1 MDYPKLTFRLSVF
14 GFIASIGFYLGVLRE
29 LKPTDDKIK
38 IEQLTQ
44 ENERLENQVDLLM
57 DKLENKKD
65 MKKKIVYLDLF
76 SGTGGFALGLKQ
88 AGYKFDKHYFSE
100 VDKYAIANYQHNFN
114 KAEHVGAIENIH
126 NQKIE
131 RPNIITFGSPCQNI
145 SVSGNNKGL
154 QGEKSKLFF
163 NAIKAI
169 ERFKPDSFIFENVR
183 NLFSTNGGKDFETV
197 LRSIAKIGLYD
208 CQWELVNSSRLLP
221 QNRERIYLVGHLAKK
236 GVPKIFPLQVNA
248 SANEKTEQRP
258 KKSLIEIGKAYK
270 SKQSGRVYSSK
281 GKSPTLQ
288 TDVTHFLFKHK
299 GIVRRLT
306 PVEAER
312 AQGFPDDWTK
322 YGVSENEV
330 FELSNTQRYSL
341 VGNAVSPPIIRLI
354 GKKNQGKNYK
364 SLQAVES
371 MNGMKDPES
380 IFIQFVQSSLSKGDS
395 ITRLKLEKKGRELG
409 ITDKRRVKELTE
421 FSVLKQ
427 ARNSIENKDTYAAYQ
442 NLIDLYKRQPNSSY
456 RSSQVAIMRQYSTPL
471 PISFLLGRFVDGNN
485 PKKEFL
491 EPSAGNGLLTI
502 GLIPE
507 NTHVNEL
514 DSMRYSVLKRGG
526 YDKVT
531 NFDAHLP
538 MKDVRKNYDG
548 VVSNPPFGRLH
559 TPILYQGLEVGFMDQ
574 LMILRAL
581 EAMKDDGRAAFVTGK
596 HLRFDK
602 QGRITKSH
610 GRYFFN
616 KLYSDY
622 NVVDMIPIDGSS
634 LYARQGTGFDTMLIL
649 IDGRKEIRTGF
660 APTQSTFDQTVVKD
674 FETLYQRISK
684 HFAMR
689 KKPTTKELDRAKE
702 LIRLL
707 RGEELG
713 APYVPTSDSCNTL
726 DTEVPDTMAYEM
738 HEALEKIEKKVG
750 GDIDNYVRH
759 RLGYSTKMELCKY
772 LAAEQIDAVGMA
784 IYNLEAKGQG
794 CIIGDQTGIG
804 KGRVAAAMI
813 RYANKQGLL
822 PIFLTEKANLFSDIY
837 RDLSAIGS
845 GNLKPFIVNSKESK
859 TNIKDEYGKVVYT
872 APSKSI
878 QQNIFETANLDK
890 YDVVL
895 ATYSQFNSAKKTPKK
910 EFLQEIS
917 KDQLVVMDE
926 SHNASGSSNTGL
938 LIRKIVSNSK
948 STTFLSATFAK
959 RPDNMPL
966 YALKTSISD
975 ANMGESEFIG
985 AVGRG
990 GVALQEILAS
1000 QLVAEGQ
1007 MIRRERSYENV
1018 KVDYEI
1024 LHDKRDEHFAI
1035 ANNVTQIM
1043 RDIIAFQRNYIE
1055 PLIEE
1060 VDKAYAKE
1068 NKEVRKRGGTSELG
1082 ISNMTY
1088 FSKVFNVINQM
1099 LFAIKAE
1106 AVAERAIEK
1115 IREGKKP
1122 IIAFSSTMGSFL
1134 QQVLDEEGIRPNDGS
1149 SIKTDFALILKN
1161 GLNGVMRYTE
1171 TDAWGKKSY
1180 GRYEPNDLGMDGRM
1194 EYWRILGHIED
1205 AVSGIYISPIDIV
1218 LDKIRRAGYSAQ
1230 EVTGRTIRIDYSKDY
1245 RSGEVKRIKKVNVND
1260 AFSDFNN
1267 NETDVLLINQSGSTG
1282 ASAHAI
1288 VTPKV
1293 PLSEVKPRVMIVLQ
1307 FELNIDT
1314 EVQKRGRIFRTGQVH
1329 QPEYLYLNSAIP
1341 AEQRL
1346 MMMLAQKL
1354 KSLDANTSSNQNQNE
1369 KMMRVPDF
1377 LNKYGDRIVQ
1387 DYLNENGDVYDLLG
1401 RPPLDPSGGD
1411 TAARISG
1418 RMAVLSTDQQS
1429 NFYETIT
1436 NRYLEYIDYL
1446 KQTGE
1451 YDLELEELD
1460 FQAKTLSKKIVV
1472 AGNGGNSKFGTDTY
1486 LEKLEVNALKKPFK
1500 ATELR
1505 NIIEDKLKGMTPE
1518 QYRDSLID
1526 QFDKS
1531 VNPTY
1536 ESKRS
1541 EIEAKYDKLLE
1552 ELPKSK
1558 KMLDIWKK
1566 YDESAYEEALT
1577 NKQREIA
1584 KTKREKLSAFDSV
1597 HNLKVQTFYGLVKYF
1612 TVGRVLKY
1620 QISQYVKPHYAVCL
1634 GVDISEKE
1642 NNPYAPSAMKVN
1654 IAVASHLKSLKLPG
1668 SYTVELNSIKGASM
1682 DIPTVSLEQMY
1693 RDWQE
1698 EIETKSHDRIIRYM
1712 RTGNLVQGFSQ
1723 GRLVSYTTVDGR
1735 IEKGILLPPD
1745 YDVKDIEN
1753 DGVTVPLPR
1762 ASSFIRSLVYGKLIE
1777 LSGDITLTRTQSGY
1791 QMRVPASQSKGGSLF
1806 MDEKLIALTEQ
1817 GYFEKVSNTMRAEI
1831 EEHMI
1836 GKVIDH
1842 LHNEHGVNI
1851 TLTQSQF
1858 ERIKDEVQKQ
1868 ISKVKSIKLPPKE
1881 KEFDFDLARARA
1893 LTLKLN
1899 LLKLQRARA

>member
-1 MDYPKLTFRLSVF
+1 MKKDIKQVIDEVKMDYPKLTFRLSVF
-14 GFIASIGFYLGVLRE
+14 GFIASIAFYLGVLRD
-29 LKPTDDKIK
+29 LRPTDEKIR
-38 IEQLTQ
+38 IEQLTE
-44 ENERLENQVDLLM
+44 ENERLENQVDLLIE
-57 DKLENKKD
+57 KLEGDKKNVD
-65 MKKKIVYLDLF
+65 MKINSKVHTEFI
-76 SGTGGFALGLKQ
+76 
-88 AGYKFDKHYFSE
+88 
-100 VDKYAIANYQHNFN
+100 
-114 KAEHVGAIENIH
+114 EHV
-126 NQKIE
+126 Q
-131 RPNIITFGSPCQNI
+131 Q
-145 SVSGNNKGL
+145 GL
-154 QGEKSKLFF
+154 L
-163 NAIKAI
+163 N
-169 ERFKPDSFIFENVR
+169 D
-183 NLFSTNGGKDFETV
+183 ET
-197 LRSIAKIGLYD
+197 
-208 CQWELVNSSRLLP
+208 
-221 QNRERIYLVGHLAKK
+221 
-236 GVPKIFPLQVNA
+236 
-248 SANEKTEQRP
+248 
-258 KKSLIEIGKAYK
+258 
-270 SKQSGRVYSSK
+270 
-281 GKSPTLQ
+281 
-288 TDVTHFLFKHK
+288 
-299 GIVRRLT
+299 
-306 PVEAER
+306 
-312 AQGFPDDWTK
+312 
-322 YGVSENEV
+322 
-330 FELSNTQRYSL
+330 
-341 VGNAVSPPIIRLI
+341 
-354 GKKNQGKNYK
+354 
-364 SLQAVES
+364 
-371 MNGMKDPES
+371 M
-380 IFIQFVQSSLSKGDS
+380 
-395 ITRLKLEKKGRELG
+395 TRLQLEKKARELG
-409 ITDKRRVKELTE
+409 ILDKRLVKELTE
-421 FSVLKQ
+421 FSVLQ
-427 ARNSIENKDTYAAYQ
+427 YARKSIKNLGTYSAYQ
-442 NLIDLYKRQPNSSY
+442 NLIDLYQRQPNSSY
-456 RSSQVAIMRQYSTPL
+456 RSSTVAIMRQYSTPL
-471 PISFLLGRFVDGNN
+471 PISFLLGRFVDGHN
-485 PKKEFL
+485 PNKQFL

-502 GLIPE
+502 GLRPE
-507 NTHVNEL
+507 STHVNEL
-514 DSMRYSVLKRGG
+514 DTMRFNVLKRGG
-526 YDKVT
+526 YQKVT
-531 NFDAHLP
+531 NHDANGSISG
-538 MKDVRKNYDG
+538 VGKNYDG
-548 VVSNPPFGRLH
+548 VLSNPPFGRFE
-559 TPILYQGLEVGFMDQ
+559 TPILYQGLEVGFKDQ

-581 EAMKDDGRAAFVTGK
+581 EGMKVNGRAAFITGK
-596 HLRFDK
+596 HLNFDNR
-602 QGRITKSH
+602 GRITKSH

-622 NVVDMIPIDGSS
+622 NVVEMIPIDGNS
-634 LYARQGTGFDTMLIL
+634 LYARQGTGLDTMLIL
-649 IDGRKEIRTGF
+649 IDGRKKVPSGF
-660 APTQSTFDQTVVKD
+660 APNQADFDQTVVKD

-684 HFAMR
+684 HFPMS
-689 KKPTTKELDRAKE
+689 KKPTQKELNRAKE
-702 LIRLL
+702 LLSLL
-707 RGEELG
+707 RGPELG
-713 APYVPTSDSCNTL
+713 APYVPTSDACNVL
-726 DTEVPDTMAYEM
+726 ETEVPDTMAYEM
-738 HEALEKIEKKVG
+738 HDALKKIEQKVG

-759 RLGYSTKMELCKY
+759 RLGYATKMELCRH

-784 IYNLEAKGQG
+784 IYNLEAKEQG

-837 RDLSAIGS
+837 RDLKAIGS

-859 TNIKDEYGKVVYT
+859 TNIKDEHGNVIYS
-872 APSKSI
+872 APSKAI
-878 QQNIFETANLDK
+878 QQEIFETANLNK

-895 ATYSQFNSAKKTPKK
+895 ATYSQFNSAKETPKK
-910 EFLQEIS
+910 EFLQQVS
-917 KDQLVVMDE
+917 KDQLVIMDE

-938 LIRKIVSNSK
+938 LLRKVVGDSK

-966 YALKTSISD
+966 YALKTAISD

-1024 LHDKRDEHFAI
+1024 LHDKKDEHLAI

-1043 RDIIAFQRNYIE
+1043 RDIIAFQREYIE

-1060 VDKAYAKE
+1060 IDKAYARE

-1106 AVAERAIEK
+1106 AVAERAIQK
-1115 IREGKKP
+1115 IQEGKKP

-1134 QQVLDEEGIRPNDGS
+1134 QQVLDEEGIKPNDGT

-1171 TDAWGKKSY
+1171 TNAFGEKSY
-1180 GRYEPNDLGMDGRM
+1180 GQYEPNDLGMEGRM
-1194 EYWRILGHIED
+1194 EYWRIMGHIED

-1218 LDKIRRAGYSAQ
+1218 LDKIRRAGYTAQ
-1230 EVTGRTIRIDYSKDY
+1230 EVTGRAIRIDYSKDY

-1314 EVQKRGRIFRTGQVH
+1314 EVQKRGRIFRTGQVY

-1460 FQAKTLSKKIVV
+1460 FQAKTLSQKIVV

-1500 ATELR
+1500 TAELR
-1505 NIIEDKLKGMTPE
+1505 NIIEDKLQGLTPDE
-1518 QYRDSLID
+1518 YRDSLIA
-1526 QFDKS
+1526 QFDKT
-1531 VNPTY
+1531 VIPAY
-1536 ESKRS
+1536 EAKRA
-1541 EIEAKYDKLLE
+1541 EIESKYDKQLE

-1558 KMLDIWKK
+1558 KLLDIWKNH
-1566 YDESAYEEALT
+1566 DENAYEEALT
-1577 NKQREIA
+1577 NRQREIA
-1584 KTKREKLSAFDSV
+1584 RIKRDKLSALDST
-1597 HNLKVQTFYGLVKYF
+1597 HNSKAQIFKGLVKYF

-1642 NNPYAPSAMKVN
+1642 NNPYAPSAMKVH
-1654 IAVASHLKSLKLPG
+1654 IAVASHLKSLKLPA
-1668 SYTVELNSIKGASM
+1668 SYTIELNSIKGASM
-1682 DIPTVSLEQMY
+1682 DTPSIGLEQMY
-1693 RDWQE
+1693 NDWQE
-1698 EIETKSHDRIIRYM
+1698 EIESKSHDRIIRYM

-1723 GRLVSYTTVDGR
+1723 GRLVSYTTLDGK
-1735 IEKGILLPPD
+1735 IEKGILLPPE
-1745 YDVKDIEN
+1745 YDVKDIEK

-1762 ASSFIRSLVYGKLIE
+1762 AISFIQSLVYGKMIE
-1777 LSGDITLTRTQSGY
+1777 LSNEITLTRTQSSY
-1791 QMRVPASQSKGGSLF
+1791 QMRVPASQSKGGNLF
-1806 MDEKLIALTEQ
+1806 MDEKLIALTKD
-1817 GYFEKVSNTMRAEI
+1817 GYFEKVSNTMRADIDETR
-1831 EEHMI
+1831 I
-1836 GKVIDH
+1836 GKLIYR
-1842 LHNEHGVNI
+1842 LHKAHGINI

-1858 ERIKDEVQKQ
+1858 EKIKGEVQEQ
-1868 ISKVKSIKLPPKE
+1868 ISRVQTIKLPPKE
-1881 KEFDFDLARARA
+1881 KEQEFDFDLARAKA
-1893 LTLKLN
+1893 LTLKLK
-1899 LLKLQRARA
+1899 LLKLKRARA